1 VTLNQNSLF
10 PNGFPLHKYTDGEFN
25 KIMDRVG
32 ITATNAANF
41 EKLKSVSLKDPF
53 FQKQKE
59 VFDNDDV
66 QGLLLNCA
74 GTGSQIIKRPAT
86 CAIDQTT

>member
-1 VTLNQNSLF
+1 
-10 PNGFPLHKYTDGEFN
+10 
-25 KIMDRVG
+25 MDRVG

-59 VFDNDDV
+59 TFDNDGV

-74 GTGSQIIKRPAT
+74 GTGSQIIRPLAT
-86 CAIDQTT
+86 CAVDQNTHPY